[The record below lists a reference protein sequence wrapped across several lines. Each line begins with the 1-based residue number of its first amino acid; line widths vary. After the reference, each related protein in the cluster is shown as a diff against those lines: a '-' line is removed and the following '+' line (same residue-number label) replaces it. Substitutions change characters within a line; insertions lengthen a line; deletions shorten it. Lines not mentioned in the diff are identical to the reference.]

1 MAWVK
6 VPAEHHPLFRA
17 ALPVDPRVRTI
28 QMFGGVAAL
37 INGHIFGGLFA
48 RSIIVR
54 LSPADHQAAM
64 ALDGAELFDPMG
76 NGRAMTDTVLL
87 PADVMDDPAELRGWL
102 DRALE
107 FTAAKPPKPAR
118 PASKRATVSKAVT
131 KPAKP
136 KLKPPTAKKPPAKR
150 SAAKRTRRRHRRGY
164 TERRKA
170 SRSAR
175 SSSLMPMSNRV
186 L

>member
-6 VPAEHHPLFRA
+6 VPVEHHPLFRA
-17 ALPVDPRVRTI
+17 ALPADPRVRVI
-28 QMFGGVAAL
+28 QMFGGLAAL

-54 LSPADHQAAM
+54 LAPADHQAAM
-64 ALDGAELFDPMG
+64 TLDGAELFDPMG

-102 DRALE
+102 DRALA
-107 FTAAKPPKPAR
+107 FTAARPPKPPKKPSK
-118 PASKRATVSKAVT
+118 PSKRAKPS

-136 KLKPPTAKKPPAKR
+136 K
-150 SAAKRTRRRHRRGY
+150 AAK
-164 TERRKA
+164 
-170 SRSAR
+170 
-175 SSSLMPMSNRV
+175 P
-186 L
+186 